1 MGRGY
6 MKGAPTEADAQKS
19 PAGRKAAGLRPF
31 GKKLKCLLASL
42 LAYAEVL
49 RIVVECQDSLSQ
61 SALQTPDR

>member
-1 MGRGY
+1 MVVGKRRMGRGY
-6 MKGAPTEADAQKS
+6 MKGAPTEADAQ
-19 PAGRKAAGLRPF
+19 
-31 GKKLKCLLASL
+31 KCLLASL